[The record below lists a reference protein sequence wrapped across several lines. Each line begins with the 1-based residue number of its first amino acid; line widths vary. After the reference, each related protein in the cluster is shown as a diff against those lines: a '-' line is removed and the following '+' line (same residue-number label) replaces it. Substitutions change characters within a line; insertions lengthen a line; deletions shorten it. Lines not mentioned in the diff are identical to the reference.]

1 MDRRREGGPV
11 GVLSELTLQTSY
23 HKGRDDI
30 AAAFYLPCMRRA
42 SEYDRAVGYFRSTAF
57 IVAWPSLRDFVQ
69 RGGKIR
75 VLCSQVLA
83 SDDIEA
89 LEKGY
94 SARADEVLAARFLE
108 EVRCLLRDDV
118 IREPARVLAALVA
131 RGTIDLQIAVLRDT
145 DVRSAS
151 GRIFHDKL
159 GIFRDERGDVVIFK
173 GSMNET
179 WTGLAADGN
188 LESVDV
194 AASWMGAR
202 DLERARTEEA
212 YFGDLWSNR
221 YPTLTVRPFP
231 AVARSELERAADAD
245 WDASVERMLKS
256 ASSEKPAHIGDT
268 RGRTLRPHQSAGLAS
283 WAANGR
289 RGILAFAT
297 GSGKTFTAI
306 TAIREAVADRSNV
319 VVIVVPDRVLFGQW
333 HKELAE
339 TTADLG
345 VSILRA
351 GSGYNNWRDNLRLW
365 TSPGDRPRIVLA
377 TVQTASMEDF
387 RQCLAAGEHLML
399 VADEV
404 HRLGSPHH
412 RQLLD
417 ERLFGARLGLS
428 ATPERAG
435 DSVGTAALLSFFRG
449 ILEPRYTLADA
460 VRDGVLTHYFYR
472 PHTVELSDGEAA
484 EWRSLTKEIGQLRGR
499 IGGGDQSG
507 GLEERLQR
515 LFIKRARV
523 VKHAAAKVPL
533 AVEVLSAELKRGQRW
548 IIYCEDLAQLNAVCR
563 ALTRRGIQSM
573 PFHSQMQGDR
583 DETLR
588 WLDRRGGVVVAIKC
602 LDEGVD
608 VPSVTHALILAS
620 SKNPREFIQRRGRVL
635 RRADNKALAYVHD
648 AIVVPPKLPPIEGDK
663 ALDPITTGELARAVE
678 FAEHAENPASASDL
692 QQIAI
697 EMGIDWRS
705 LLTNGVEDADDD

>member
-1 MDRRREGGPV
+1 M

-30 AAAFYLPCMRRA
+30 AEAFYLPCMHRA
-42 SEYDRAVGYFRSTAF
+42 CEYDRAVGYFRSTAF
-57 IVAWPSLRDFVQ
+57 LIAWPALRDFVK

-83 SDDIEA
+83 GDDIDA
-89 LEKGY
+89 LENGY
-94 SARADEVLAARFLE
+94 SARTDEALAARFLE
-108 EVRCLLRDDV
+108 EVRSLLRDEV
-118 IREPARVLAALVA
+118 LREPARVLAALVA
-131 RGTIDLQIAVLRDT
+131 RGTIELQIAVLRET
-145 DVRSAS
+145 EARGAR

-159 GIFRDERGDVVIFK
+159 GIFRDEHSNVVIFK

-188 LESVDV
+188 LESIDV
-194 AASWMGAR
+194 AANWMGAR
-202 DLERARTEEA
+202 DLERARTEEV

-231 AVARSELERAADAD
+231 EVARAEFEQAADPE
-245 WDASVERMLKS
+245 WEASVSRMLQPPT
-256 ASSEKPAHIGDT
+256 AHEPAKAGDA
-268 RGRTLRPHQSAGLAS
+268 RGRTLHPHQSAGLAS

-306 TAIREAVADRSNV
+306 TAIREAISERANV
-319 VVIVVPDRVLFGQW
+319 VVVVVPDQVLFGQW
-333 HKELAE
+333 YKELDE

-345 VSILRA
+345 VRILRA
-351 GSGYNNWRDNLRLW
+351 GSGYGRWRDSLWIW
-365 TSPGDRPRIVLA
+365 TSPGSQPRIVLS
-377 TVQTASMEDF
+377 TVQTASTEDF
-387 RQCLAAGEHLML
+387 RQRLAAGEHLML

-412 RQLLD
+412 RELLD

-435 DSVGTAALLSFFRG
+435 DAVGTGALVSYFRG
-449 ILEPRYTLADA
+449 VLEPRYTLADA
-460 VRDGVLTHYFYR
+460 VRDGVLTRYFYR
-472 PHTVELSDGEAA
+472 PHTVRLSDDEGA

-499 IGGGDQSG
+499 IAGRDQSG

-515 LFIKRARV
+515 LLIKRARV

-533 AVEVLSAELKRGQRW
+533 AVDVLSAEFKRDQRW
-548 IIYCEDLAQLNAVCR
+548 IIYCEDLSQLNAVSQ
-563 ALTRRGIQSM
+563 ALVARGIPNM
-573 PFHSQMQGDR
+573 PFHSQMEGDR
-583 DETLR
+583 AETLR
-588 WLDRRGGVVVAIKC
+588 WLERRGGVVVAIKC

-635 RRADNKALAYVHD
+635 RIAPKKALAYVHD
-648 AIVVPPKLPPIEGDK
+648 AIVLPPKTEETDGEK
-663 ALDPITTGELARAVE
+663 VADPITAGELARAVE
-678 FAEHAENPASASDL
+678 FAEHADNPASAADL

-705 LLTNGVEDADDD
+705 LLTKGIEDEDD

>member
-1 MDRRREGGPV
+1 V
-11 GVLSELTLQTSY
+11 GILTELTLQTSY

-30 AAAFYLPCMRRA
+30 AESFYLPCMRRA
-42 SEYDRAVGYFRSTAF
+42 SEFDRAVGYFRSTVF
-57 IVAWPSLRDFVQ
+57 IIAWPALRDFVK

-83 SDDIEA
+83 GEDIDA

-94 SARADEVLAARFLE
+94 SARVDEALAARFLE
-108 EVRCLLRDDV
+108 EVRSLLRDDV
-118 IREPARVLAALVA
+118 VRQPARVLAALVA
-131 RGTIDLQIAVLRDT
+131 RGTLELQIAVLRET
-145 DVRSAS
+145 EVRAAS

-159 GIFRDERGDVVIFK
+159 GIFRDDRGNLVIFK

-188 LESVDV
+188 LESIDV

-212 YFGDLWSNR
+212 YFAELWSNR

-231 AVARSELERAADAD
+231 DVARNELERAAEPD
-245 WDASVERMLKS
+245 WESSVERLLQES
-256 ASSEKPAHIGDT
+256 TQAEKTGDA
-268 RGRTLRPHQSAGLAS
+268 RGRSLRPHQAAGLAS
-283 WAANGR
+283 WTANDR

-306 TAIREAVADRSNV
+306 TAIREAIAERHEV
-319 VVIVVPDRVLFGQW
+319 VVVVVPDQVLFGQW
-333 HKELAE
+333 YKELDE
-339 TTADLG
+339 TTADLQ
-345 VSILRA
+345 VRILRA
-351 GSGYNNWRDNLRLW
+351 GAGYNGWRESLQLW
-365 TSPGDRPRIVLA
+365 TSPGDQPRIVLV
-377 TVQTASMEDF
+377 TVQTAATDDF
-387 RQCLAAGEHLML
+387 RQRLAAGNHLML

-435 DSVGTAALLSFFRG
+435 DTVGTGALLSFFRG
-449 ILEPRYTLADA
+449 VLEPRYTLADA
-460 VRDGVLTHYFYR
+460 VRDGVLTRYFYR
-472 PHTVELSDGEAA
+472 PHTVQLSDDEAA
-484 EWRSLTKEIGQLRGR
+484 EWRAFTAEIGQLRGR
-499 IGGGDQSG
+499 MAGGDQAG

-533 AVEVLSAELKRGQRW
+533 AVDVLSTEYQRGQRW
-548 IIYCEDLAQLNAVCR
+548 IVYCEDLNQLNAISQ
-563 ALTRRGIQSM
+563 ALVACGVQNM
-573 PFHSQMQGDR
+573 PFHSQMEGDR
-583 DETLR
+583 EETLR

-635 RRADNKALAYVHD
+635 RTAPNKALAYVHD
-648 AIVVPPKLPPIEGDK
+648 AIVIPPKTETVDGER
-663 ALDPITTGELARAVE
+663 AADPITAGELARAVE
-678 FAEHAENPASASDL
+678 FAQHADNPASAADL

-697 EMGIDWRS
+697 EAGIEWRS
-705 LLTNGVEDADDD
+705 LLNDGIEDADD